1 MISGGRVD
9 IILEILEVM
18 FCLANPGINH
28 QEWMFET
35 AFSSDEDEVIV
46 DAVSAW
52 IVGDGRAA
60 PGPCARY
67 IAKRVER
74 NAPFSPMLQQQ
85 YIHAIECTWRRESI
99 ERAELETVH
108 LSNCLVS
115 VQGRTPRDT
124 SYAEASAIVSAAT
137 TIFLFVQCPMPIR
150 PNATLFCSSQPI

>member
-1 MISGGRVD
+1 MISGDRVD

-46 DAVSAW
+46 DAVSTW

-85 YIHAIECTWRRESI
+85 YIHAIECIWRRESI
-99 ERAELETVH
+99 ERAESETVH
-108 LSNCLVS
+108 LSNCLVG
-115 VQGRTPRDT
+115 VQGRTPGIRIMQKRAPL
-124 SYAEASAIVSAAT
+124 SLRRPLYFYSSSAQCLSVLMP
-137 TIFLFVQCPMPIR
+137 LF
-150 PNATLFCSSQPI
+150 FCSSQPI